1 MISRCDSMNYL
12 CTSEDLREGFRLV
25 NNYLDPGGIF
35 LFDMNTVYKYEHLL
49 ADNIFAETR
58 EEGSFIWEN
67 HYDRETR
74 ENIYDMT
81 FYLRETEALFRRSEE
96 THIQHA
102 YTLEEVRHEAE
113 AAGLVFLEAMDAE
126 TEGPLIEESERMLI
140 LLREQG
146 KEV

>member
-1 MISRCDSMNYL
+1 
-12 CTSEDLREGFRLV
+12 
-25 NNYLDPGGIF
+25 
-35 LFDMNTVYKYEHLL
+35 MNTVYKYEHLL

-67 HYDRETR
+67 HYDGETR

-96 THIQHA
+96 THVQRA
-102 YTLEEVRHEAE
+102 YTLEEVRREAE
-113 AAGLVFLEAMDAE
+113 AAGLIFLEAMDAE

-140 LLREQG
+140 LLREHG
-146 KEV
+146 KEA